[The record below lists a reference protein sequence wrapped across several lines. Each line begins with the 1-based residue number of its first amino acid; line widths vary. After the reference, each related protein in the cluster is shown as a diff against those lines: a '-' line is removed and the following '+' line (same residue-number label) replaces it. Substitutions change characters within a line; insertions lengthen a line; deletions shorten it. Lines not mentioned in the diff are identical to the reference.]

1 MGALRIVF
9 MGTPA
14 FAVPSLNELALAGHE
29 VVAVVTRP
37 DKPRGR
43 GLATTMSEVK
53 AAALSHDLPVL
64 EPVKLKDEDFIKT
77 LKGLA
82 PDFIVVVA
90 YGKILPE
97 SVLDI
102 PKKGCVNL
110 HASLLPKFRG
120 AAPINWAIINGEKE
134 TGVSV
139 MLMDRGMDT
148 GPVLMKEKVGINDDD
163 TAGTLSPRL
172 STLGAGLLC
181 RAIALYAEDKI
192 KPVPQDERLA
202 TYAPILKKEDGLVDW
217 GKSAAEISNLV
228 RGLYPWP
235 GAYTRWQGKLLKIHG
250 CRVKTVLDGD
260 GHPGTVVDVSEGIC
274 VRCGS
279 GVVEVTEVQ
288 PENKK
293 RMAAREFV
301 SGYRIARG
309 ERFT

>member
-1 MGALRIVF
+1 MGALRIIF

-14 FAVPSLNELALAGHE
+14 FAVPSLNELVLAGHE
-29 VVAVVTRP
+29 VMAVVTRP
-37 DKPRGR
+37 DRPRGR

-53 AAALSHDLPVL
+53 AAALSHNLPVL
-64 EPVKLKDEDFIKT
+64 EPVRLKDEAFIKT

-97 SVLDI
+97 SVLEI

-110 HASLLPKFRG
+110 HASLLPKYRG

-134 TGVSV
+134 TGISV

-148 GPVLMKEKVGINDDD
+148 GPVLMKEKVEISDDD
-163 TAGTLSPRL
+163 TAETLSPRL
-172 STLGAGLLC
+172 SKLGATLLC
-181 RAIALYAEDKI
+181 KAIALYAEDKI
-192 KPVPQDERLA
+192 KSAPQNERLA

-217 GKSAAEISNLV
+217 GKSADEIRNFV

-250 CRVKTVLDGD
+250 CRVKTGLDD
-260 GHPGTVVDVSEGIC
+260 NSLPGTVLDVSEGIC
-274 VRCGS
+274 VRCGF
-279 GVVEVTEVQ
+279 GTIEITEAQ

-293 RMAAREFV
+293 RMAAREFIR
-301 SGYRIARG
+301 GYRIARG